1 MKIRMFTKM
10 IVFSGSILLIMA
22 ILLFFSL
29 YAFNLNKQN
38 NDLSEM
44 EALIIESSRLRLE
57 MLVTRDSMFIDI
69 FRNNYRKI
77 QDNFITIDS
86 LSGEVYQDERIN
98 SLNKTKAEYQKAID
112 AYINEIE
119 RLGLNE
125 NDGLEGRMRNK
136 IHEAEK
142 IAKKH
147 NLTQAQVYVLQIRRR
162 EKDFIMRKRMEYVD
176 SVKTERKRFKAEI
189 QNSYIPDFEKKEL
202 ITLSDDYLTL
212 FSTFVQVINNM
223 SKLENSMSKIEIKYK
238 QLIRD
243 IVKSETK
250 RAGDLQSSLVYIF
263 LISILFSLFFA
274 IYISRSI
281 TKPVK
286 ELQEATLK
294 IAEGKMNTAVK
305 VNTRDEIGELAEF
318 FNYMVEN
325 LEKSNRTIRQQQET
339 LNKQYNELKQM
350 NITKDKFFSIIA
362 HDLKNPISS
371 FLSVSDFL
379 VGKFN
384 ELSKEDIKEFLDEV
398 HISAKNV
405 YELLENLLLWSRSQ
419 RGLIHYHPMNLD
431 LKTIFANN
439 VNLLEINAEMKGVK
453 LEYSLK
459 KPYEVF
465 ADPNMLNTILRNL
478 ITNATKF
485 TSKSG
490 SINVVASDFDDK
502 FCLISVSDTG
512 VGIEPAKLAKLFQL
526 EHSTTTDGTNNEKGT
541 GLGLILCKDFVEIH
555 KGKIWIES
563 ELQKGSNFKFTIPLK
578 K

>member
-1 MKIRMFTKM
+1 MKMKMFTKM
-10 IVFSGSILLIMA
+10 IAFSGSILLIMA
-22 ILLFFSL
+22 ILVFFSL
-29 YAFNLNKQN
+29 YAFHLNKQN
-38 NDLSEM
+38 SDLSEM

-57 MLVTRDSMFIDI
+57 MLVTRDSMFVDI
-69 FRNNYRKI
+69 FQNNYSKI
-77 QDNFITIDS
+77 RDNFNSIDS
-86 LSGEVYQDERIN
+86 LSNEVYQDERIIR
-98 SLNKTKAEYQKAID
+98 LNKTKAEYEKAID
-112 AYINEIE
+112 DYMNEIE

-142 IAKKH
+142 ITKIH
-147 NLTQAQVYVLQIRRR
+147 GLTQAQVFVLQIRRR
-162 EKDFIMRKRMEYVD
+162 EKDFIMRKRAEYVD
-176 SVKTERKRFKAEI
+176 SVKSEMNRFL
-189 QNSYIPDFEKKEL
+189 NTVEKSSVPMADKEKML
-202 ITLSDDYLTL
+202 LLGNDYLEI
-212 FSTFVQVINNM
+212 FDIFVQVINNM
-223 SKLENSMSKIEIKYK
+223 NDIEKSMSEIEIKYK
-238 QLIRD
+238 KLIRD
-243 IVKSETK
+243 IVHFETK
-250 RAGDLQSSLVYIF
+250 RAGELQSSLMYIF
-263 LISILFSLFFA
+263 GISILFSVFFA
-274 IYISRSI
+274 VYISRSI

-294 IAEGKMNTAVK
+294 IADGKMNTAVVVK
-305 VNTRDEIGELAEF
+305 SRDEIGELAEF

-325 LEKSNRTIRQQQET
+325 LEKSNSTIRQQQET
-339 LNKQYNELKQM
+339 LNRQYNELKQM

-384 ELSKEDIKEFLDEV
+384 DLRKDEIKEFLDEV

-439 VNLLEINAEMKGVK
+439 VNLLEINTEMKGVK
-453 LEYSLK
+453 LEYSLSK
-459 KPYEVF
+459 SYEVF

-485 TSKSG
+485 TSEG
-490 SINVVASDFDDK
+490 GCINLMASDYDEN

-512 VGIEPAKLAKLFQL
+512 VGIEPKKLAKLFQL

-555 KGKIWIES
+555 KGKIWVES
-563 ELQKGSNFKFTIPLK
+563 VPDKGSNFNFTIPLNK
-578 K
+578 